1 MDYFKYATGLT
12 MTCDDKWQRLF
23 GMKRRVTED
32 ALAQTEAN
40 LALAIQSVTEEIV
53 LKLAK
58 TAINGTKSA
67 NLVMAGGVALNGVV
81 NGKLDALPEIENL
94 WTQPAAGDAGG
105 ALGAA
110 LATWHILR
118 ENPKIQFPDAMYG
131 ALLEPAF
138 TSAHIEALLQSYPH
152 LIFKKYD
159 SEALLLENSAL
170 ALTQGKI
177 VGWFQGR
184 MEFGPRALGNR
195 SILADPRNPDM
206 QQKINQKSSLERDFD
221 LLHPVFWKK
230 MLESILTSRI
240 HRRICCL

>member
-118 ENPKIQFPDAMYG
+118 GKPRKFNFPT
-131 ALLEPAF
+131 LCTVRF
-138 TSAHIEALLQSYPH
+138 
-152 LIFKKYD
+152 
-159 SEALLLENSAL
+159 
-170 ALTQGKI
+170 
-177 VGWFQGR
+177 
-184 MEFGPRALGNR
+184 
-195 SILADPRNPDM
+195 
-206 QQKINQKSSLERDFD
+206 
-221 LLHPVFWKK
+221 
-230 MLESILTSRI
+230 
-240 HRRICCL
+240 